1 MATSSQPYSGT
12 YFVQD
17 QQNQEELFRLA
28 EQDQL
33 ITMSMGKVLAEQ
45 TNPGLFRHVLDVACG
60 VGGWVIE
67 AAKTYPDMT
76 LVGIDINP
84 YLIAYAQE
92 HATKQQV
99 DDRVEFRVMDALR
112 PLDFPPASFDLV
124 NLRFAMSFVR
134 TWEWPRLIGSLMRV
148 LRPDGIIR
156 LTEEH
161 VIHQSSSP
169 ASMRFCEMLLCALF
183 RSGHLF
189 TQESSSLTDRLA
201 SLLQQQNGQQVQT
214 QPYTLYYQAGT
225 PEGQAYIRDGMRVL
239 RTLRPF
245 LEKWGCIN
253 EDYEELSQAVYG
265 ELHQPDFT
273 ASWHLVTIWAKKAQ
287 EAFAL

>member
-17 QQNQEELFRLA
+17 QQNQEELIRLA

-33 ITMSMGKVLAEQ
+33 ITISMGEVLAEQ
-45 TNPGLFRHVLDVACG
+45 TDPGRFRQVLDVACG
-60 VGGWVIE
+60 VGGWVIK

-76 LVGIDINP
+76 LVGIDINQHM
-84 YLIAYAQE
+84 IAYAQE
-92 HATKQQV
+92 QAMKQQV

-112 PLDFPPASFDLV
+112 PLDFPWASFDLV
-124 NLRFAMSFVR
+124 NLRFALGFVR
-134 TWEWPRLIGSLMRV
+134 TWEWSRLIGSLMRV

-201 SLLQQQNGQQVQT
+201 SLLHQQNGQQVQT

-225 PEGQAYIRDGMRVL
+225 PEGQAYIRDGIRVL

-253 EDYEELSQAVYG
+253 EDYEELSQAVYR

-287 EAFAL
+287 ETFAL